1 MAPAPAP
8 TYITTTVRA
17 PAPGPGEAPP
27 PNTGANVSLQ
37 LSGISAQQFA
47 QKEQEYNHLIAQ
59 VGYLHHQTCSSATS
73 AAFLHWY
80 CLRLWDKISLLFM

>member
-1 MAPAPAP
+1 MQEMAPAPAP

-17 PAPGPGEAPP
+17 PAPGPGEGPP

-59 VGYLHHQTCSSATS
+59 VRSVHYQTCSWAASAV
-73 AAFLHWY
+73 FLHYY
-80 CLRLWDKISLLFM
+80 C